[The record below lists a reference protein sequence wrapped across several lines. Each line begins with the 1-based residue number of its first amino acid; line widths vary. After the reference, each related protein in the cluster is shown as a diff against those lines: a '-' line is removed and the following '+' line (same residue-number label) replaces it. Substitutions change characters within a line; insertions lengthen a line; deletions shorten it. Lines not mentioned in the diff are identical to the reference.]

1 MSTPPAID
9 PNAPA
14 TPPEGEPAAT
24 ETPAVTDDQGTD
36 QLGDPGKRAIDAMKQ
51 QRNAARDAA
60 RPWTQLAD
68 ELGLTPEE
76 IRAKLKPAEPDPA
89 QMARDAQREAVQKAN
104 RRILRA
110 EVKAAAAAK
119 LRDAGDALVHLDLD
133 KFAVGEDGD
142 VDAEELREALDD
154 LLTRKPYLA
163 KDDGPRTP
171 VPDPAQGA
179 RPDGG
184 QSIVQQIAEAE
195 AKGDWTTSRRLKQA
209 QMLASQKT
217 N

>member
-1 MSTPPAID
+1 MSTPPATD

-14 TPPEGEPAAT
+14 APPEGEPN
-24 ETPAVTDDQGTD
+24 PAEPAGTTDEPGTD
-36 QLGDPGKRAIDAMKQ
+36 QLGDAGKRAIDAMKQ
-51 QRNAARDAA
+51 QRNAARDSA
-60 RPWTQLAD
+60 RPWTDLAD

-110 EVKAAAAAK
+110 EVKAAAAGR

-142 VDAEELREALDD
+142 VDQDELSEALDD
-154 LLTRKPYLA
+154 LLARKPYLA

-171 VPDPAQGA
+171 APDPAQGA

-184 QSIVQQIAEAE
+184 QSIGQQIAEAE
-195 AKGDWTTSRRLKQA
+195 AKGDWNTSRRLKQA
-209 QMLASQKT
+209 QMLANQKT